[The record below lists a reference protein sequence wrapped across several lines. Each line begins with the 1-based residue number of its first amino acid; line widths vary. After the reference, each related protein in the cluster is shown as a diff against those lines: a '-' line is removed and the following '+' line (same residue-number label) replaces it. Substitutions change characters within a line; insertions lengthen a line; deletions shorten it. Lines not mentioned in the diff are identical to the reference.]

1 MDIILCSGRNIK
13 KKWRNEVDISAKPDK
28 AINPQSVFLSKKAY
42 LFRDKSSLP
51 A

>member
-13 KKWRNEVDISAKPDK
+13 KNVDISAKPDK

-51 A
+51 V